1 MGRAGAQGYYRRVNR
16 RTRIGARVWFVCGGL
31 FGCALLA
38 AGCGVSPHHTLDS
51 KSVSGE
57 IASQIAT
64 AYSIPAPDVTCPA
77 SIPSRPGQTFQCST
91 TLEGQPVQID
101 GTVTGTGNEFT
112 PTPSEP
118 IVAVGPTVALLSKEI
133 AQQTHHTARVD
144 CGSRKVLV
152 VAVGSSFMCT
162 ATFAGERPRDVT
174 VTVTNR
180 QGNAFRFSLAPAR

>member
-1 MGRAGAQGYYRRVNR
+1 MNR
-16 RTRIGARVWFVCGGL
+16 RTSSGGRIRLVCAGVI
-31 FGCALLA
+31 GCALLA
-38 AGCGVSPHHTLDS
+38 AACGVSPHHTLDS

-57 IASQIAT
+57 ISSQIAT

-118 IVAVGPTVALLSKEI
+118 IVAVRPTVSLLSKEI
-133 AQQTHHTARVD
+133 AQQTHHSARVD
-144 CGSRKVLV
+144 CGPHRVLV
-152 VAVGSSFMCT
+152 VAVGASFKCT
-162 ATFAGERPRDVT
+162 ATFPGERPREVT

-180 QGNAFRFSLAPAR
+180 QGNAFRFSLAPAG